1 MIRPYQLEGI
11 EMEEVKQQKYQIYP
25 MYLNGKWVG
34 NDYEVFTEI
43 INPATK
49 EVVGA
54 VPTGGAYEAKIAVE
68 AAYKAFQ
75 TWSKKTADER
85 YQLLMKWYYLI
96 EENKHEIARI
106 MTIEQGKPLKEAL
119 GEVIYANGFISW
131 YAEEGKRIYGETIPA
146 SHPNK
151 RILVRKEPVGVIAA
165 ITPWNF
171 PAAMITRKVAPALAA
186 GCTAVIK
193 PANQTPLTALKMAEL
208 AHEAGIPDGV
218 LNVITGRSS
227 EIGEVWLK
235 DSRVRKI
242 TFTGSTEVGKTLMR
256 GAAENVKK
264 VSLELGGNA
273 PFIVMDDANLAK
285 AAVGLVQSKFRNA
298 GQTCICTN
306 RVFVQEVV
314 AEQFIKLFQ
323 IELEKLKVGNGLEEG
338 TDIGPLI
345 DKAAY
350 KKVEGLVHDALKKGG
365 KITYSGL
372 KPAVG
377 NGYFYAPTILTNI
390 NDDMECMKDEI
401 FGPLAPISTFKT
413 EEEVIA
419 RANDSSYGLAAYV
432 FTENLSRSFRITE
445 QLEYGIIGLNDA
457 LPSAVQVPFGGY
469 KESGLGREG
478 GHYGIEEFLEV
489 KYISIGLDLL

>member
-1 MIRPYQLEGI
+1 MDIVE
-11 EMEEVKQQKYQIYP
+11 QKYQIYP
-25 MYLNGKWVG
+25 MYIDGKWVG
-34 NDYEVFTEI
+34 NDYEVFTEV

-49 EVVGA
+49 EVLGA
-54 VPTGGAYEAKIAVE
+54 VPTGGAFEAEQAVD
-68 AAYKAFQ
+68 AAHKAFKI
-75 TWSKKTADER
+75 WSKKTAEER
-85 YQLLMKWYYLI
+85 YQLLMKWFYLI
-96 EENKHEIARI
+96 DENKHEIARI
-106 MTIEQGKPLKEAL
+106 MTMEQGKPLKEAL
-119 GEVIYANGFISW
+119 GEVQYANGFISW

-146 SHPNK
+146 SQPNK
-151 RILVRKEPVGVIAA
+151 RILVRKEPVGVVAA

-186 GCTAVIK
+186 GCTCVVK

-208 AHEAGIPDGV
+208 AHEAGIPNGV
-218 LNVITGRSS
+218 INVITGRSS
-227 EIGEVWLK
+227 EIGETWLN
-235 DSRVRKI
+235 DPRVTKI

-306 RVFVQEVV
+306 RVYVQEGV
-314 AEQFIKLFQ
+314 ADEFLKLFQ
-323 IELEKLKVGNGLEEG
+323 AELEKLKVGNGLEEG

-350 KKVEGLVHDALKKGG
+350 NKVEALVNDAVKKGG
-365 KITYSGL
+365 KIAYSGL
-372 KPAVG
+372 KPAEDH
-377 NGYFYAPTILTNI
+377 GYFYAPAILTDI
-390 NDDMECMKDEI
+390 HDDMECMKDEI

-413 EEEVIA
+413 EEEVIE
-419 RANDSSYGLAAYV
+419 RANNSRFGLAAYV
-432 FTENLSRSFRITE
+432 YTENLSRSFRITE

-478 GHYGIEEFLEV
+478 GHFGIEEFLEV
-489 KYISIGLDLL
+489 KYISIGLDI